1 MSKMQIFNGFS
12 SCSIVAFFLSASAV
26 QQAQDVDQLK
36 GKVAIEATKDAW
48 NHAASATHLF
58 IWPVGVAAVNWAS
71 WLKLFYLS

>member
-36 GKVAIEATKDAW
+36 GKVAIEATKDA
-48 NHAASATHLF
+48 
-58 IWPVGVAAVNWAS
+58 
-71 WLKLFYLS
+71 